1 MTLSPLHDTKWIDF
15 PFYGSLDFLHF
26 SGEKMSNSRKE
37 MMKLLGDF
45 STVGLTLAA
54 AIFVGV
60 GIGYLLDHK
69 VFNGKTAPWLTLIF
83 LGFGIAAGFKNLY
96 MLTKRKD
103 L

>member
-15 PFYGSLDFLHF
+15 SFHGSVYFLHF
-26 SGEKMSNSRKE
+26 SGEKMSDSRKE
-37 MMKLLGDF
+37 IMKLLGDF
-45 STVGLTLAA
+45 STIGLTLAA
-54 AIFVGV
+54 SIFVGV

-69 VFNGKTAPWLTLIF
+69 VFKGRTAPWLTLIF